1 MSAFT
6 RRRFIGISAAASGL
20 ALLPFGTAHAEAVRW
35 RGVALGAP
43 AEMVLHHPDRDA
55 AHRLVARSV
64 AELARLERIFSLY
77 RADSALS
84 RLNAQGFLADPPPE
98 LVALLEASR
107 HVHALSG
114 GLFDPTVQPLW
125 QLLARHFAAPGAD
138 PSGPSR
144 DDRAAALALV
154 GLDRVVFNRD
164 RIVFRQP
171 GMALTLNGIAQGFIT
186 DRIVTLL
193 RVGGVMST
201 LADLGEI
208 RALGARPDG
217 TPWRVGLAGEAG
229 ALPLINRAVA
239 TSSAEGFRFAGP
251 HSPGHILDP
260 RTGASAARHAS
271 VSVIA
276 PEAATADALSTA
288 FSLMPSDQIAQMLAR
303 LPDTEVRLVAP
314 DGRRLVLT

>member
-1 MSAFT
+1 MSTLT

-20 ALLPFGTAHAEAVRW
+20 ALLPLGPAPAAAEAVRW

-43 AEMVLHHPDRDA
+43 AEMVLHHPDRA
-55 AHRLVARSV
+55 AAERLVARSV

-84 RLNAQGFLADPPPE
+84 RLNAQGFLADPPAE
-98 LVALLEASR
+98 LVTLLEASHR
-107 HVHALSG
+107 FHALSG

-125 QLLARHFAAPGAD
+125 QLLARHFAMPGAD
-138 PSGPSR
+138 TAGPAR
-144 DDRAAALALV
+144 EEMAAALALV
-154 GLDRVVFNRD
+154 GLDRVAFNRD
-164 RIVFRQP
+164 RIVFRRP

-193 RVGGVMST
+193 RAGGVTRT

-208 RALGARPDG
+208 RVLGIRPDG
-217 TPWRVGLAGEAG
+217 TPWRIGLAGEA
-229 ALPLINRAVA
+229 LPLIDQAVA

-251 HSPGHILDP
+251 QTPGHILDP
-260 RTGASAARHAS
+260 MTGASAVRHAS

-288 FSLMPSDQIAQMLAR
+288 FSLMAPERIAPVLA
-303 LPDTEVRLVAP
+303 LVPGVEVRLVAP